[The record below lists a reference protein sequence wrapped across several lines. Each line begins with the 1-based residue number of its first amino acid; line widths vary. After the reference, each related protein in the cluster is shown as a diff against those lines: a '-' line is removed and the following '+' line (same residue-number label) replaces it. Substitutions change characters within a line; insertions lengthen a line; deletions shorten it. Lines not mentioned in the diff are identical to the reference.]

1 MLKLNA
7 IKLQKILLAG
17 LISISV
23 MACLSNPTKLIA
35 PTKPS
40 LNVIQM
46 EDGSMCM
53 SSENA
58 EKLGIYILELERA
71 VQ

>member
-1 MLKLNA
+1 MNA
-7 IKLQKILLAG
+7 INLQKILLAG
-17 LISISV
+17 LVAISL
-23 MACLSNPTKLIA
+23 MACLSNPKLIA

-40 LNVIQM
+40 LDVIQM

-53 SSENA
+53 SAENA

>member
-1 MLKLNA
+1 MNA
-7 IKLQKILLAG
+7 INLQKILLAG

-23 MACLSNPTKLIA
+23 MACLSTPKRLIA

-40 LNVIQM
+40 LEIIQM

>member
-1 MLKLNA
+1 MNA
-7 IKLQKILLAG
+7 INLQKILLAG

-23 MACLSNPTKLIA
+23 MACLSTPKRLIA

-40 LNVIQM
+40 LDVIQM

-53 SSENA
+53 SAENA

-71 VQ
+71 VH

>member
-1 MLKLNA
+1 MNA
-7 IKLQKILLAG
+7 TDFQKTLLAG

-23 MACLSNPTKLIA
+23 MACLSTPVKPIA

-40 LNVIQM
+40 LDVIQM

-53 SSENA
+53 DAQDAEN
-58 EKLGIYILELERA
+58 LGIYILELERA
-71 VQ
+71 TY

>member
-1 MLKLNA
+1 MNA

-23 MACLSNPTKLIA
+23 MACLGNPVRPIA

-40 LNVIQM
+40 LDVIQM

-53 SSENA
+53 DAENA

>member
-1 MLKLNA
+1 MNA
-7 IKLQKILLAG
+7 TNLQKILLAG

-23 MACLSNPTKLIA
+23 MACLGNPVRPIA

-40 LNVIQM
+40 LDVTQM

-53 SSENA
+53 SPENA
-58 EKLGIYILELERA
+58 EKLGIYILELGRT

>member
-1 MLKLNA
+1 MNA
-7 IKLQKILLAG
+7 TNLQKILLAG

-23 MACLSNPTKLIA
+23 MACLGNPVRPIA

-40 LNVIQM
+40 LDVTQM

-53 SSENA
+53 SPENA
-58 EKLGIYILELERA
+58 EKLGIYILELERT

>member
-7 IKLQKILLAG
+7 TDFQKTLLAG

-23 MACLSNPTKLIA
+23 MACLSNPVKPIA

>member
-1 MLKLNA
+1 MNA
-7 IKLQKILLAG
+7 INLQKILLAG

-23 MACLSNPTKLIA
+23 MACLSTPKRLIA

-40 LNVIQM
+40 LDVIQM

-53 SSENA
+53 DAENA

>member
-1 MLKLNA
+1 MNA
-7 IKLQKILLAG
+7 INLQKILLAG

-23 MACLSNPTKLIA
+23 MACLSTPKRLIA

-40 LNVIQM
+40 LDVIQM

-53 SSENA
+53 DAENA

-71 VQ
+71 LQ